1 MNKLSSEV
9 LDFYDDRAG
18 TIFKQRFP
26 QPDLVPSF
34 LKEAKWVTPEER
46 SQLPDDLFAFVM
58 NEDGKKLKKFAMTD
72 KANTMLSIIY
82 FLDNGV
88 QKIPPEISKMAA
100 QRLVQGCFWYDIE
113 PPEMLDK
120 IAGGEVPGDYVE
132 PNVSTEKTAALGPV
146 VEHKI
151 MAMPSEEKY
160 PLDSY
165 KDTLSAVEYFDKHAE
180 RMHPSRRRE
189 FAMNLIKRA
198 QELGIPLTKK
208 AHLYSSDT
216 YATKGHVAHQIRTR
230 MDKTDSD
237 DTKAKYGM
245 LFEKMATITPG
256 VAGEALALLDEEAGL
271 DKKWGGAILDPF
283 ASVLSEKTAQDNYLF
298 NDPIAP
304 ITDVDLHKMVN
315 TAQSLIEKA
324 MGADFYKEFRKDPV
338 AIFKSLP
345 LPEKRVLIRLK
356 ATERM

>member
-9 LDFYDDRAG
+9 LDFYDDGEGA
-18 TIFKQRFP
+18 IFKQRFP
-26 QPDLVPSF
+26 QPELVPDF
-34 LKEAKWVTPEER
+34 LKEAKWVTPEDRE
-46 SQLPDDLFAFVM
+46 QLSDDLFAFVM
-58 NEDGKKLKKFAMTD
+58 NEDGEKLKKFAMTD

-100 QRLVQGCFWYDIE
+100 KRLVQGCLWYDIE

-120 IAGGEVPGDYVE
+120 IAGGEVPADYVD

-151 MAMPSEEKY
+151 MAVPSEEKY

-165 KDTLSAVEYFDKHAE
+165 KDTLRAAEYFDKYAA

-189 FAMNLIKRA
+189 FATNLVKRA
-198 QELGIPLTKK
+198 EELGIPVNKK

-230 MDKTDSD
+230 MDKTANDH
-237 DTKAKYGM
+237 TKAKYGM
-245 LFEKMATITPG
+245 LFEKMGGMTPG

-271 DKKWGGAILDPF
+271 DAKWDGAILDPF
-283 ASVLSEKTAQDNYLF
+283 SSVLAEKTAQDNYLF
-298 NDPIAP
+298 NDTIAP

-315 TAQSLIEKA
+315 TAQSLVEKA
-324 MGADFYKEFRKDPV
+324 MGKDFYKEFRKDPV
-338 AIFKSLP
+338 GIFKSLP